1 MILGYDE
8 AVRYPVKDLYDT
20 GMMNLYIGAIKDEY
34 ERGIKEQEDFISKY
48 GDFISPFKK
57 DVETWD
63 RLTIDPIVQAYDEMQ
78 AHGIDPLRSQEGRTL
93 LASIRRRVPRETLSQ
108 LRQSAA
114 AGQEYLKNRAK
125 LQAEGAYNPDFEN
138 FLLNGASFEDWDT
151 TQGGMWDRTSPVEY
165 KGLRTLTDP
174 WFKNRTK
181 KFDAEL
187 TKKRNDGYLWY
198 TYTADD
204 MKQAAN
210 DQIQAFLGSDYGR
223 YFYDRALQRARQ
235 SAVPGESEAAIRSRA
250 NNILIDDIVAANGD
264 YLIEVPEVN
273 PYAMADYKFRQ
284 DVALEGIKHRN
295 RMKEAQEEADNFA
308 ALMPAGPQSLNQGDV
323 ATQQGDSAA
332 NLEREVVNAK
342 LRYYGGWLQKN
353 KSKKGSKDYN
363 KIQSLYNWWK
373 DAGTNAGRKKL
384 YKVDSEGRW
393 MPTSRFKA
401 AVDNYNKT
409 YVKYHKLT
417 PGQVTTRYMNNN
429 TVHYTGPQAEIIRNW
444 FGGETEQIPNTDL
457 KYKTINF
464 GDAGTQLTKVR
475 TTSLSGAPLTRGS
488 ISVAFNKYL
497 KDNRVKGY
505 IIPGDVRTGR
515 SVNRS
520 GRGNYTDVYYTAL
533 IPESAF
539 NNFKEKQKS
548 LGKIVDEGKLE
559 KALGVVRMNLGS
571 YKTPGGAIAEKIV
584 YAVPVST
591 SIQDRY
597 MSTYNDEL
605 NDKSLYGQSKTWTTA
620 TENRQPLAGYRINW
634 Q

>member
-1 MILGYDE
+1 MAGIIGGVIGLVIGLIACVVIAFLPHFRAKRAQNDANKIINDANIKAEKITKSAQLDAKQTVYEMKQEAEKDIKERKQEVVIQENKLLQREQSIDARDAQLMRKEQSLEDKEKHLDKLNEEAKKKNAFLQEKVDSLLGELEKVANMTEKEARDE
-8 AVRYPVKDLYDT
+8 IFNRVKEKEALNIAKY
-20 GMMNLYIGAIKDEY
+20 
-34 ERGIKEQEDFISKY
+34 IKEQEEKAESIADEKSRDILALAMARHAQE
-48 GDFISPFKK
+48 
-57 DVETWD
+57 VTTE
-63 RLTIDPIVQAYDEMQ
+63 RTINVINLPNDEMK
-78 AHGIDPLRSQEGRTL
+78 GRIIGREGRNIKSL
-93 LASIRRRVPRETLSQ
+93 E
-108 LRQSAA
+108 QS
-114 AGQEYLKNRAK
+114 
-125 LQAEGAYNPDFEN
+125 
-138 FLLNGASFEDWDT
+138 
-151 TQGGMWDRTSPVEY
+151 
-165 KGLRTLTDP
+165 
-174 WFKNRTK
+174 
-181 KFDAEL
+181 
-187 TKKRNDGYLWY
+187 
-198 TYTADD
+198 
-204 MKQAAN
+204 
-210 DQIQAFLGSDYGR
+210 LGVD
-223 YFYDRALQRARQ
+223 
-235 SAVPGESEAAIRSRA
+235 
-250 NNILIDDIVAANGD
+250 ILIDDIVAANGD
-264 YLIEVPEVN
+264 YLIEEPEVN

-505 IIPGDVRTGR
+505 IVPGDVRTGR

-559 KALGVVRMNLGS
+559 KTLGVVRMNLGS
-571 YKTPGGAIAEKIV
+571 YKTPGGAIAERIV